1 MKRRM
6 PFLKVIFILI
16 FIGFGSGSV
25 SSFAGENLFSDGVA
39 LFNAG
44 DFQASYDHLLKAFEH
59 EPENLDLNFYLGR
72 AAFETGQ
79 YEMAIMAFERILIS
93 SPREN
98 RVKLEMARA
107 FQKLG
112 ANNTAIQYCLEVLAS
127 NPPEA
132 VKNNIQSFLAHIKK
146 TEQTHFLNGQ
156 LSAGIDWNNNIWAS
170 PSVGT
175 INTIIGNVDLTGAS
189 SIKTRDWIYN
199 STLGIQHAYR
209 FPLSDHFWKTEATLY
224 NGVYDKTNALD
235 IQYIGGNTGPELVS
249 GKNRWGVRF
258 LFNHIDLG
266 DTEYQNSLG
275 FKLLLDHSFNPYFQ
289 GRTALKIEEKDF
301 PNNPGKDAKSISLSH
316 DINFLFKHNWVSLG
330 FKAERENADDDENSY
345 KRYGSNVSISRE
357 LPFDMTGSAG
367 YAYQFSTY
375 SEPGSLFNKSREDH
389 QHSAGAGLKKILWQ
403 SSDNS
408 GRTASLNLNYQ
419 HIWAFSNI
427 ELYEYEQDLVQLFLL
442 YAF

>member
-1 MKRRM
+1 
-6 PFLKVIFILI
+6 
-16 FIGFGSGSV
+16 
-25 SSFAGENLFSDGVA
+25 
-39 LFNAG
+39 
-44 DFQASYDHLLKAFEH
+44 
-59 EPENLDLNFYLGR
+59 
-72 AAFETGQ
+72 
-79 YEMAIMAFERILIS
+79 MAIMAFERILIS
-93 SPREN
+93 SPHEN

-132 VKNNIQSFLAHIKK
+132 VKNNIQSFLAHVKK
-146 TEQTHFLNGQ
+146 TEQTHFLNAQ
-156 LSAGIDWNNNIWAS
+156 LSAGVDWNNNIWAS

-189 SIKTRDWIYN
+189 SKKTRDWIYN
-199 STLGIQHAYR
+199 STLAIQHAYR
-209 FPLSDHFWKTEATLY
+209 IPLSGHFWKTEATLY
-224 NGVYDKTNALD
+224 NGVYDKTNVLD
-235 IQYIGGNTGPELVS
+235 IQYIGGNTGLELVS

-266 DTEYQNSLG
+266 DTEYQNGLG

-289 GRTALKIEEKDF
+289 NHTGLKIEEKDF
-301 PNNPGKDAKSISLSH
+301 PHNPGKDAKTISLNH
-316 DINFLFKHNWVSLG
+316 DIHYLFNHNWITVGL
-330 FKAERENADDDENSY
+330 KAERENADDDENSY
-345 KRYGSNVSISRE
+345 RRYGSNISISRE

-375 SEPGSLFNKSREDH
+375 SKPGALFNKSREEH

-403 SSDNS
+403 SSGNS
-408 GRTASLNLNYQ
+408 GWTASLNLNYQ